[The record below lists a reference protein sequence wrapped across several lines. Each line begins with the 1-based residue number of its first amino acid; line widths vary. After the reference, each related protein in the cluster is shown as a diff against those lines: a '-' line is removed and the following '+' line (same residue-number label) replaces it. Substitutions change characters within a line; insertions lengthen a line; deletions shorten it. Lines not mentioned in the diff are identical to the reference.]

1 MSTPT
6 ADKLIR
12 LFHRKWSVPMLAEL
26 SRGGGSRVVVLQNT
40 LGASPAAV
48 RQTLDHLI
56 SMNLATP
63 NPGYG
68 HPLRP
73 EYILTEEGK
82 AVADACARIQSSSDR
97 LGLGGLVGRKWTLP
111 ILWTLNHEPLRFGE
125 ITGLARP
132 ITDRA
137 LSQSL
142 VQLQDAE
149 LVRVDLL
156 DTRPPANLYG
166 LARRARA
173 IADALA
179 DIAA

>member
-1 MSTPT
+1 MQTPH

-12 LFHRKWSVPMLAEL
+12 LFHRKWSVPVLAEL
-26 SRGGGSRVVVLQNT
+26 SRTGGSRVVVLQNS
-40 LGASPAAV
+40 LGVSPAAV

-56 SMNLATP
+56 EIGIATP

-73 EYILTEEGK
+73 EYILTDEGQ
-82 AVADACARIQSSSDR
+82 AVAEACRRIQDSSAR
-97 LGLGGLVGRKWTLP
+97 LGLDSIIGRKWTLP
-111 ILWTLNHEPLRFGE
+111 VLWTLAREPLRFGE
-125 ITGLARP
+125 ITDRARP

-142 VQLQDAE
+142 VLLQNAE
-149 LVRVDLL
+149 LISCDLL
-156 DTRPPANLYG
+156 EIRPPANIYG
-166 LARRARA
+166 LSRRART
-173 IADALA
+173 ITNALI